1 MGKSKSIGR
10 IIKSNATNIIL
21 VILLTTFL
29 FSSLFIALR
38 TKTTSLGI
46 IPDENAHF
54 IFSKHFSTTLGI
66 PEDTEE
72 TYIWGWYIQQNPFLY
87 YWINARIINLLNF
100 VFPKITNYQIL
111 ISLRLINVFY
121 AMLTLIFLFLFSR
134 ELIQNEWWQLL
145 PVFLLTNTLMFVFLS
160 GGINYDN
167 LANMFSMAAFFFL
180 IRVFKHKHFLHNSFA
195 WFISIALGTLVKY
208 TIVPLALAM
217 AISLAL
223 FIIYQRKIIFPIK
236 FKGVKTILLSLLS
249 LLLLIGN
256 FSIYGI
262 NLIQYQSLRPPC
274 REILSDSQCEL
285 SGYEQRYD
293 EIALDSKLTI
303 TESVEKGY
311 PSIVRYV
318 FVDWVYHML
327 MRSFGMISPE
337 AYFPHDTIILYRV
350 LFYWMVLL
358 GAFNLLYWQKISNIS
373 IHLIWITIF
382 YTIILFINN
391 YNSELIYGFKQISLQ
406 GRYIFPIIGA
416 IYLLYTKI
424 LVKTPFRILQWAT
437 VAFTL
442 GLFLYGGPVTILRG
456 FNTFLQGWFY

>member
-1 MGKSKSIGR
+1 
-10 IIKSNATNIIL
+10 
-21 VILLTTFL
+21 
-29 FSSLFIALR
+29 
-38 TKTTSLGI
+38 
-46 IPDENAHF
+46 
-54 IFSKHFSTTLGI
+54 
-66 PEDTEE
+66 
-72 TYIWGWYIQQNPFLY
+72 
-87 YWINARIINLLNF
+87 
-100 VFPKITNYQIL
+100 
-111 ISLRLINVFY
+111 
-121 AMLTLIFLFLFSR
+121 
-134 ELIQNEWWQLL
+134 
-145 PVFLLTNTLMFVFLS
+145 
-160 GGINYDN
+160 
-167 LANMFSMAAFFFL
+167 
-180 IRVFKHKHFLHNSFA
+180 
-195 WFISIALGTLVKY
+195 
-208 TIVPLALAM
+208 
-217 AISLAL
+217 
-223 FIIYQRKIIFPIK
+223 
-236 FKGVKTILLSLLS
+236 
-249 LLLLIGN
+249 
-256 FSIYGI
+256 
-262 NLIQYQSLRPPC
+262 
-274 REILSDSQCEL
+274 LSDSQCDL

-311 PSIVRYV
+311 PSILRYF

-382 YTIILFINN
+382 YSIILFINN

-416 IYLLYTKI
+416 IYLIFTKI

-442 GLFLYGGPVTILRG
+442 GLFFYGGPVTILRG